1 MAGTADEVSRARK
14 FWEHLE
20 LLIER
25 KYDFQAIHAMDKFSL
40 LCRSAIEIDGAR
52 VVEGGNNL
60 LRRVFLSKV
69 PENIDE
75 FRGQFGLFYE
85 ISEEDLF
92 VFHIL

>member
-1 MAGTADEVSRARK
+1 MSFCYR
-14 FWEHLE
+14 
-20 LLIER
+20 
-25 KYDFQAIHAMDKFSL
+25 
-40 LCRSAIEIDGAR
+40 IDGAR

-85 ISEEDLF
+85 ISEEDL